1 MVRRMIT
8 ALIRVSHGPEALAL
22 TLSAL
27 VPAVAAGLVADAVIL
42 VEARDEAIEHVAE
55 AAGATVA
62 LAPARS
68 WREGAQR
75 ARRDWLLCLE
85 DGDLPQEGW
94 IRALD
99 RFVSLAGHQRERARF
114 KRRQGV
120 VKGALQAIRDRVSP
134 SPIRPGDLVRRR
146 VLLNDQKAASPVR
159 LAAAIERD
167 PALN

>member
-62 LAPARS
+62 LAPARW

-85 DGDLPQEGW
+85 DCDLPQEGW
-94 IRALD
+94 IRALE
-99 RFVSLAGHQRERARF
+99 RSVSLAGHQRARP
-114 KRRQGV
+114 
-120 VKGALQAIRDRVSP
+120 LQAPSRGRQRRAAGDPRPGSP
-134 SPIRPGDLVRRR
+134 SPIRPADLVCRR
-146 VLLNDQKAASPVR
+146 VLLERPRKPPRRAR